1 MSRCARWNH
10 PLPNGDD
17 QVSAD
22 STLTPF
28 LNAIDWPD
36 ISLGAVEQEARGQGE
51 ASVLG
56 AVKRGTLRLLMHVVR
71 P

>member
-1 MSRCARWNH
+1 M
-10 PLPNGDD
+10 
-17 QVSAD
+17 SAD

-36 ISLGAVEQEARGQGE
+36 ISLGAVEEEARGQGE
-51 ASVLG
+51 ASALG
-56 AVKRGTLRLLMHVVR
+56 AVKRGILRLLMQGVR